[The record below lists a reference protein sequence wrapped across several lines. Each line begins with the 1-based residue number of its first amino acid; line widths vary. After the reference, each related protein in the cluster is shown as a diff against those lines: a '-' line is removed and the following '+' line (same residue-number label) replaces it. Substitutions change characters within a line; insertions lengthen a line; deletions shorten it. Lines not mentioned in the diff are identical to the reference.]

1 MLSSIIGEEAYES
14 FIGSIEG
21 LISIQKLVIELY
33 EYGGDVLKNQ
43 GLLDRALKL
52 LKDYPSQMVFA
63 IVLGL
68 RAVNTEAGDKRGKV
82 LLINAFRIYDAIVKR
97 TGDPSI
103 VRDAYE
109 IIYSILA
116 KNNRI
121 SGLSFV
127 IDAILEKQLVGEDTA
142 KVLKDARQKL
152 EKVTKLIDAV
162 NEA

>member
-21 LISIQKLVIELY
+21 LLSIQKLAFDLF

-82 LLINAFRIYDAIVKR
+82 LLVNAFRIYDAIVKR

-116 KNNRI
+116 RNNRVAE
-121 SGLSFV
+121 LV
-127 IDAILEKQLVGEDTA
+127 PLIDYIVSKQLVGEDTA

-152 EKVTKLIDAV
+152 EKVTKLI
-162 NEA
+162 

>member
-21 LISIQKLVIELY
+21 LLSIQKLAFDLF

-82 LLINAFRIYDAIVKR
+82 LLVNAFRIYDAIVK
-97 TGDPSI
+97 
-103 VRDAYE
+103 
-109 IIYSILA
+109 
-116 KNNRI
+116 
-121 SGLSFV
+121 
-127 IDAILEKQLVGEDTA
+127 
-142 KVLKDARQKL
+142 
-152 EKVTKLIDAV
+152 
-162 NEA
+162 